1 MAAVRL
7 RVASHG
13 SCRREHHQL
22 SAKKSKKK
30 KYCLH
35 WLYPLIHVRNSNCY
49 KGVWQLVPGWD
60 PRGLNTHRFSEGP
73 LLRQG
78 KSRSDCEIG
87 TCMCTMPASRGGQ
100 NGSWP
105 RGAGADAQP
114 RAWRHDS
121 GHVGTQRS
129 WHKLVLRGLVSQRH
143 MAAELFFSR
152 MKGLGTVGPLTRL
165 KEGHKDGIRWLDS
178 AQCGMEVL
186 GVICYGFADV
196 YFSYTA
202 LFLKF
207 PIP

>member
-1 MAAVRL
+1 MII
-7 RVASHG
+7 SID
-13 SCRREHHQL
+13 SCEEFIIF
-22 SAKKSKKK
+22 S
-30 KYCLH
+30 
-35 WLYPLIHVRNSNCY
+35 PNCY

-78 KSRSDCEIG
+78 KSQSDCEIG
-87 TCMCTMPASRGGQ
+87 TCMCTMPASREGQ

-105 RGAGADAQP
+105 RGSGADAQP

-152 MKGLGTVGPLTRL
+152 MKGLGAVGPLTRL
-165 KEGHKDGIRWLDS
+165 KVR
-178 AQCGMEVL
+178 AQGWNKV
-186 GVICYGFADV
+186 
-196 YFSYTA
+196 TA
-202 LFLKF
+202 LRPVWYGGTRSYLLWVCWCLFFIYCIDFKISNSRKNKY
-207 PIP
+207 PGKYYRVWTSY